1 MFVGRLLAHES
12 LANRMKIQR
21 LGVEL
26 DTACPVCHR
35 LNEDGGHI
43 FLKCKKVKECRS
55 RLALGGLREILVKHK
70 SAHEMLGEL
79 WKADSASQLRAL
91 VLCGSGGM
99 SGRKPTQG
107 SQFLVLRDDF
117 AAAGA
122 GTSVH
127 LRDLLHSEAVVCL
140 AAIDGAIRL
149 GANRIIFES
158 LMLPIL

>member
-1 MFVGRLLAHES
+1 M
-12 LANRMKIQR
+12 
-21 LGVEL
+21 LG
-26 DTACPVCHR
+26 H
-35 LNEDGGHI
+35 
-43 FLKCKKVKECRS
+43 
-55 RLALGGLREILVKHK
+55 LREFLVRH
-70 SAHEMLGEL
+70 SSSHEMLGEL

-91 VLCGSGGM
+91 ILCGSGGM

-127 LRDLLHSEAVVCL
+127 LRDLLHFEAVVCL

-149 GANRIIFES
+149 GANQINFES